1 MVTRIWGEH
10 PPPRDADEHLP
21 DRESRWGRTPGVTA
35 PPLSPD
41 VPLHPLTTLGVGGP
55 ACGLA
60 RARDLSELR
69 ASLERADA
77 DGVPVLLLGGG
88 SNIVVADRRLEAHAI
103 QYDDDRIDI
112 DATGRLKVGAGH
124 DWDGLVSW
132 AVDRDLAGIECL
144 SGIPGRVGAAPIQN
158 IGAYGQE
165 VAEVISAVEA
175 LDRTTGEVRRFAPQE
190 CRFGYRTS
198 RFKHDEPGRWIV
210 TAIELDLK
218 PGGAPSLRYADLQ
231 RRAGPSPS
239 LSAVRE
245 LVLGVRREKSMVLS
259 RSDPNARSAGSFF
272 TNPIVAPAVAS
283 VVAEAARVRGIDTPM
298 PRWPAGDRVKL
309 AAAWLIEQA
318 GFSRGYGDG
327 PAGLSERHTLAI
339 VNRGGATA
347 RDVVELAA
355 TIRRG
360 VRDAFGV
367 QLVPEPVFVGFLGP
381 CIDDSGA
388 VLDAIDAGDL

>member
-1 MVTRIWGEH
+1 
-10 PPPRDADEHLP
+10 
-21 DRESRWGRTPGVTA
+21 
-35 PPLSPD
+35 
-41 VPLHPLTTLGVGGP
+41 LTTLGVGGS
-55 ACGLA
+55 ARALA
-60 RARDLSELR
+60 RARDLPGLK
-69 ASLERADA
+69 ACLERADG
-77 DGVPVLLLGGG
+77 DGLPVLLLGGG
-88 SNIVVADRRLEAHAI
+88 SNLVVADRGVEAHVV

-112 DATGRLKVGAGH
+112 DPTGRIKVGAGH
-124 DWDGLVSW
+124 DWDDLVAW
-132 AVDRDLAGIECL
+132 AVDRELAGIECL

-175 LDRTTGEVRRFAPQE
+175 LDRSTGDVRRFAPQE

-198 RFKHDEPGRWIV
+198 RFKHGEAGRWIV

-218 PGGAPSLRYADLQ
+218 PGGAPGLRYADLQ
-231 RRAGPSPS
+231 RRAATLGPSPS
-239 LSAVRE
+239 LSAVRQ
-245 LVLGVRREKSMVLS
+245 LVLGVRREKSMVLD

-272 TNPIVAPAVAS
+272 TNPIVSRGIADD
-283 VVAEAARVRGIDTPM
+283 VAEAARGRGIDTPM
-298 PRWPAGDRVKL
+298 PRWPAGDHVKL
-309 AAAWLIEQA
+309 AAAWLIERA
-318 GFSRGYGDG
+318 GFGRGFGEG

-347 RDVVELAA
+347 RDIVELAA

-381 CIDDSGA
+381 CIDDSSA

>member
-1 MVTRIWGEH
+1 MTA
-10 PPPRDADEHLP
+10 PLLSRDA
-21 DRESRWGRTPGVTA
+21 
-35 PPLSPD
+35 
-41 VPLHPLTTLGVGGP
+41 PLHSLTTLGVGGP
-55 ACGLA
+55 ARGFA

-69 ASLERADA
+69 ACLERADTE
-77 DGVPVLLLGGG
+77 GMPVLILGGG
-88 SNIVVADRRLEAHAI
+88 SNLVVADRGVGAHAI
-103 QYDDDRIDI
+103 QYTDDRIDI
-112 DATGRLKVGAGH
+112 DATGRIKIGAGH
-124 DWDGLVSW
+124 EWDGLVAW
-132 AVDRDLAGIECL
+132 AVDRELAGIECL

-175 LDRTTGEVRRFAPQE
+175 LDRDTGDVRRFAPQE

-198 RFKHDEPGRWIV
+198 RFKHGEADRWIV

-231 RRAGPSPS
+231 RRAAALGPSPS

-245 LVLGVRREKSMVLS
+245 LVLDVRRDKSMVLD

-272 TNPIVAPAVAS
+272 TNPIVPDTVADT
-283 VVAEAARVRGIDTPM
+283 VAEAARARGIDAPM
-298 PRWPAGDRVKL
+298 PRWPTGDGVKL
-309 AAAWLIEQA
+309 AAAWLIERA

-360 VRDAFGV
+360 VRDAFGI
-367 QLVPEPVFVGFLGP
+367 QLVPEPVFVGFLEP
-381 CIDDSGA
+381 CIDDPGT